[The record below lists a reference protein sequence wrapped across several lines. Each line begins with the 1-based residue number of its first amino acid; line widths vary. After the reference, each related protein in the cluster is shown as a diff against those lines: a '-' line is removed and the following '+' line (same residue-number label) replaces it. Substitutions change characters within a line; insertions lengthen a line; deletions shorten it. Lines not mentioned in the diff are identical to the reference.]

1 MSFKVI
7 GKNILIVPMEEDTKS
22 RAGLIMTASDV
33 NELRYKKATVVSA
46 GSMVDGIKPGAF
58 IYFDKAAGHSIR
70 INEDLYTVI
79 TEKDVVVVL

>member
-1 MSFKVI
+1 MRVI
-7 GKNILIVPMEEDTKS
+7 GKNLLILTQPEDTRS
-22 RAGLIMTASDV
+22 AGGLIMTASDV

-79 TEKDVVVVL
+79 MEKDVVVVL

>member
-1 MSFKVI
+1 MRLI
-7 GKNILIVPMEEDTKS
+7 GKNILIVPQAEDTRS
-22 RAGLIMTASDV
+22 AGGLIMTASDV

-46 GSMVDGIKPGAF
+46 GSMVDGIKPAAF

>member
-1 MSFKVI
+1 MKVI
-7 GKNILIVPMEEDTKS
+7 GKNILIVPQEEDTKS
-22 RAGLIMTASDV
+22 KGGLIMTASDI

-46 GSMVDGIKPGAF
+46 GAMVDGIKPGAF
-58 IYFDKAAGHSIR
+58 IYFDKAAGYSIR

>member
-7 GKNILIVPMEEDTKS
+7 GKNILIVPQESESKS
-22 RAGLIMTASDV
+22 KGGLIMSVSDAA
-33 NELRYKKATVVSA
+33 ELRYKKATVVAA
-46 GSMVDGIKPGAF
+46 GSAVDGIKPGSF
-58 IYFDKAAGHSIR
+58 IYFDRAAGHSIR